1 MKTVRLPFSAG
12 IIPALVLLA
21 FAVGGWWIAQE
32 WGAVAECSHGS
43 WGRLYRTGYTG
54 ARDTRVQICISKAET
69 LIDSEEFRKQLFGFG
84 WLGLL
89 LLMIYLLGFMVTVV
103 LYVFL
108 FLRLHGRFS
117 YLVSTSIA
125 IGSVAFVYLIFRR
138 LLEYSL
144 FPGILW

>member
-1 MKTVRLPFSAG
+1 
-12 IIPALVLLA
+12 
-21 FAVGGWWIAQE
+21 
-32 WGAVAECSHGS
+32 
-43 WGRLYRTGYTG
+43 
-54 ARDTRVQICISKAET
+54 
-69 LIDSEEFRKQLFGFG
+69 
-84 WLGLL
+84 
-89 LLMIYLLGFMVTVV
+89 MVTVV